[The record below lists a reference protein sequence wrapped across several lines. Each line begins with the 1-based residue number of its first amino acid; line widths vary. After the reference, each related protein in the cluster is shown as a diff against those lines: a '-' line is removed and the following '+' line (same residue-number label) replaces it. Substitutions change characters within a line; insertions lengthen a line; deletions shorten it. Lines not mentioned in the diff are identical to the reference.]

1 VTLWQGEVEE
11 MAVRLFDLQEVS
23 ATCTYSTVRG
33 ALKTAVEIL
42 ELLLAPGDNSGGFL
56 GHVVFDPCPRR

>member
-1 VTLWQGEVEE
+1 MEWPCGREKASKWPVACVTCKPSVPSVRETLKI
-11 MAVRLFDLQEVS
+11 AV
-23 ATCTYSTVRG
+23 
-33 ALKTAVEIL
+33 KIL